1 MNRIFSVNNYK
12 LRRFAC
18 WWKVVVVAFLLLL
31 GEREK
36 QRDAEKNS
44 YFFNIWHGN
53 DGCKQKY
60 IEFWCMM
67 MICFMHMPTVWRI
80 LIAKWLVFSFFWWDG
95 TFFCVLGVKD
105 VYIGR
110 NDLWLAA
117 NFSKPYGVSEHLKRT
132 LTGNNSSAYSLCI
145 QQQNISLFQV
155 PWMLEFVGV
164 FLSRD
169 HNVLNGNELHF
180 SL

>member
-1 MNRIFSVNNYK
+1 MQTKIY
-12 LRRFAC
+12 
-18 WWKVVVVAFLLLL
+18 
-31 GEREK
+31 
-36 QRDAEKNS
+36 
-44 YFFNIWHGN
+44 
-53 DGCKQKY
+53 
-60 IEFWCMM
+60 
-67 MICFMHMPTVWRI
+67 RI
-80 LIAKWLVFSFFWWDG
+80 LMYDDDLFHAYAYGVKNINCQVISFFVFFMGWDV
-95 TFFCVLGVKD
+95 FCVLGVKD